1 MWTLVITVTV
11 DISAVLTVIT
21 LSNMEEWDK
30 NTYYYSLLHLG
41 FQLSFPPVHFVEF
54 YYQQYCTISPFS
66 KLNIDGQQQAS
77 RFTHEVPLP
86 ISYSYR
92 LYISWELHN
101 SNHF

>member
-11 DISAVLTVIT
+11 DISAILTVIT

-30 NTYYYSLLHLG
+30 NTCYYYSLLHLG
-41 FQLSFPPVHFVEF
+41 FLSSFPSVHFVEF

-86 ISYSYR
+86 ISYTVK
-92 LYISWELHN
+92 LPIFE
-101 SNHF
+101 